1 MAARSHQDLG
11 VKSLQKR
18 MTMSDFAGPKHSR
31 SIRKFSKSHEE
42 RNEGCKRT
50 KAREGRAKR
59 AELHA
64 QRTVQSEH
72 FSNFR
77 LQTFFAF
84 FHATEGI

>member
-11 VKSLQKR
+11 VKSPKKGL
-18 MTMSDFAGPKHSR
+18 TMSDFAGPKHSP
-31 SIRKFSKSHEE
+31 SNAKFIKSHEE
-42 RNEGCKRT
+42 RNQGCKRT
-50 KAREGRAKR
+50 KAPDARRKC

-72 FSNFR
+72 FSNFG

-84 FHATEGI
+84 FHATK